1 VERAAE
7 QRGAARSG
15 RREDTGCGA
24 ALAAK
29 SRSSQAERRISG
41 AIGADIAG
49 GRARGARPRASDR
62 GAAPPRAGRTL
73 EAAVTFCMQLH

>member
-24 ALAAK
+24 ALAAL
-29 SRSSQAERRISG
+29 SRSGQAEKKISG
-41 AIGADIAG
+41 AICADICG
-49 GRARGARPRASDR
+49 GSSSRRAATDR
-62 GAAPPRAGRTL
+62 GAQPPRAAYESRSRG
-73 EAAVTFCMQLH
+73 AP